1 MSFFQDLTEKLFPKK
16 KPVENDREPFLREEL
31 KRNSQDQV
39 AYGFWLESDE
49 KQQVVS
55 FIAEQYEKSKDGEEN
70 VSLFR
75 VLQSGSTSG
84 FMLRYLEESE
94 ALHFQHLFDF
104 LKDQVKQQQYIIYT
118 SDVRIYDKAEGV
130 ERIERHY
137 LKPSWRVLNRKEV
150 NDTGMMNQL
159 YGNITIE
166 LHKKDDQPQFLKL
179 LCQHYADSKF
189 STPKPFNELMV
200 HLVGGS

>member
-16 KPVENDREPFLREEL
+16 KAEESTREPFLREEL
-31 KRNSQDQV
+31 KRSSQDKV
-39 AYGFWLESDE
+39 DFGFWLESEE

-55 FIAEQYEKSKDGEEN
+55 FIAEQYEKSLASEEN

-75 VLQSGSTSG
+75 VLQSGSSG
-84 FMLRYLEESE
+84 GFILRYLEASS
-94 ALHFQHLFDF
+94 ALHFQHLFDY
-104 LKDQVKQQQYIIYT
+104 LKDQVRAQRYIIYT
-118 SDVRIYDKAEGV
+118 SDVRTYDKPNGV

-150 NDTGMMNQL
+150 NDTGKMNQL

-166 LHKKDDQPQFLKL
+166 LHKLNDQPQFLKF
-179 LCQHYADSKF
+179 LCQYYSDSKF
-189 STPKPFNELMV
+189 STPMPFKELMAHV
-200 HLVGGS
+200 VG